1 MIVQVKVYL
10 VYKYSFTEEA
20 ANTNYAQLSPRVTMF
35 RCSGSTL
42 TISLLVMAACLLLAL
57 THN

>member
-20 ANTNYAQLSPRVTMF
+20 ADANYAQLSRVTVF
-35 RCSGSTL
+35 TCSGSTL

>member
-1 MIVQVKVYL
+1 MQVKVYL
-10 VYKYSFTEEA
+10 VYKYSFTEQIA
-20 ANTNYAQLSPRVTMF
+20 DANYALLSPRMTVFT
-35 RCSGSTL
+35 CSGSTL

>member
-20 ANTNYAQLSPRVTMF
+20 ANANYVQLSPRVTEF

-42 TISLLVMAACLLLAL
+42 TLSLLAMVACLLLAL
-57 THN
+57 THC

>member
-20 ANTNYAQLSPRVTMF
+20 ADANYAQLRRVKVFT
-35 RCSGSTL
+35 CSGSTL
-42 TISLLVMAACLLLAL
+42 TVSLLVMAAGLLLAL

>member
-10 VYKYSFTEEA
+10 VYKYSFTEQA
-20 ANTNYAQLSPRVTMF
+20 ADANYAQLSPRMTVFT
-35 RCSGSTL
+35 CSGSTL